1 MADNLTVFGTDYTGV
16 MGIKA
21 KGTNNGTLTY
31 IRPFGTKTIS
41 VNGTNIDVSEY
52 ESVDVNVTVGVS
64 PTGNI
69 NITHSGVTDVTNY
82 ATATVP
88 EGEIYTYYSSEFI
101 TDSGTRK

>member
-31 IRPFGTKTIS
+31 IRPFGTKTIN

-52 ESVDVNVTVGVS
+52 ASVDVNVTVGVEVDGDNLS
-64 PTGNI
+64 YGV
-69 NITHSGVTDVTNY
+69 ITQSIVNTARVG
-82 ATATVP
+82 AT
-88 EGEIYTYYSSEFI
+88 
-101 TDSGTRK
+101 KL